1 MTCSYTFVV
10 TALIA
15 KCINTIPGLHV
26 RTTADGEK
34 LGLDEV
40 EIGGFANDFIEVR
53 RDFMDWPRATGSTT
67 NIRTE
72 KPRPDS
78 IDEKSLELPQ
88 ANAFSP

>member
-34 LGLDEV
+34 PGLDEV
-40 EIGGFANDFIEVR
+40 EISEIANEYIEVR
-53 RDFMDWPRATGSTT
+53 RDFMDWSAFGSISAHRPSVTGDRHDQLDLAQQDQLTKFT
-67 NIRTE
+67 H
-72 KPRPDS
+72 
-78 IDEKSLELPQ
+78 
-88 ANAFSP
+88 